1 MQVTQTAP
9 QVKLRRGGG
18 GRVRARR
25 LLEAYLMLSPFL
37 VIFIVFTIWPIIRS
51 LYLSFTEFSGLGEPE
66 LVGLANF
73 RELLSDELFYKA
85 LGNTAIYTFWAV
97 ALSNVLGLAL
107 AIAFRA
113 GNAFN
118 YVMRTLLFL
127 PSITS
132 TIAVSVLWLWIFAG
146 ESYGLVNGVRSA
158 LGLGRISFLANPDL
172 TIPVI
177 TLMSVWGGMGGSMVL
192 FLAGLNAVPGELS
205 ESAAI
210 DGASKFQ
217 RFWRITFPLLRPT
230 ILYVVITGV
239 IGAFQTFDT
248 AYILFGNAEGI
259 GGVLNSGL
267 FLVPYLYQQGFTFFS
282 LGYASAV
289 AWALFIII
297 FIITVINLVAGRAN
311 DAY

>member
-1 MQVTQTAP
+1 M
-9 QVKLRRGGG
+9 
-18 GRVRARR
+18 
-25 LLEAYLMLSPFL
+25 
-37 VIFIVFTIWPIIRS
+37 
-51 LYLSFTEFSGLGEPE
+51 
-66 LVGLANF
+66 
-73 RELLSDELFYKA
+73 
-85 LGNTAIYTFWAV
+85 
-97 ALSNVLGLAL
+97 SNILGLAL
-107 AIAFRA
+107 AITFRA

-118 YVMRTLLFL
+118 YTMRTLLFL

-132 TIAVSVLWLWIFAG
+132 TIVVSVLWLWIFAG

-158 LGLGRISFLANPDL
+158 LGLERISFLANPEL

-210 DGASKFQ
+210 DGATKVQ

-230 ILYVVITGV
+230 ILYVVITGI

-248 AYILFGNAEGI
+248 AYILFGNTEGI

-297 FIITVINLVAGRAN
+297 LIITAINLVAGRAN